1 MKKTFLPALLLATFP
16 LLMISCKNSANSE
29 NENTEEAEGFASPR
43 TVISNPSPAHLSPE
57 ESLKTFRL
65 PKGYHLELV
74 ANEPMIKEPVAVTW
88 DGDGKMYVAQ
98 METYMQDVNAT
109 GEQDSI
115 SRIMLLE

>member
-1 MKKTFLPALLLATFP
+1 MKKP
-16 LLMISCKNSANSE
+16 LLDFVILALFSLLMSTCTNSADTNKE
-29 NENTEEAEGFASPR
+29 NGGEAEGFASPR

-74 ANEPMIKEPVAVTW
+74 ASEPMIKEPVAVTW

-98 METYMQDVNAT
+98 METYMQDVNA
-109 GEQDSI
+109 
-115 SRIMLLE
+115 